1 MKRAES
7 HCPTHMNWYSDCKS
21 RLEEKENEHD
31 FGHGA
36 GGGGTGIGRQS
47 TVKLKKYYWSAK
59 CKWEVELVEFEV
71 KLEVQRVS
79 PFELLSCYNG
89 CS

>member
-21 RLEEKENEHD
+21 RLEEKENKHD
-31 FGHGA
+31 LGP

-47 TVKLKKYYWSAK
+47 TLKKLLLE
-59 CKWEVELVEFEV
+59 CK
-71 KLEVQRVS
+71 VQV
-79 PFELLSCYNG
+79 G
-89 CS
+89 G